1 MKHVGDETHLLR
13 EIVRTHQVLMSG
25 FSRRVGMPSSR
36 FALMRLLAISENDV
50 GIMDLSRLLNV
61 NAAAVTRQ
69 VKEMADEGL
78 VRRYDDPRDKRRNY
92 VRLSSKG
99 LKLFEDIHIRS
110 HQLERELSSIISD
123 DEIAVTLDVLEKVR
137 SVIEVL

>member
-1 MKHVGDETHLLR
+1 MHHTGDEPHLLR

-36 FALMRLLAISENDV
+36 FSLMRLLAFADNDV
-50 GIMDLSRLLNV
+50 GTMDLSRQLDV

-69 VKEMADEGL
+69 VKEMTGEGL
-78 VRRYDDPRDKRRNY
+78 VERYADPRDGRRNY
-92 VRLSSKG
+92 VKLSSKG

-110 HQLERELSSIISD
+110 HELERELSTVISD
-123 DEIAVTLDVLEKVR
+123 DEMVVAMDVLKKLR
-137 SVIEVL
+137 SFIEVL